1 MTVRDTLR
9 SFLQLGGTRKTM
21 AFGVKTIEI
30 TAEMIDSME
39 LSPLSDELKEVI
51 RESGV
56 PSLQPLLGPDWE
68 EYMRDLQ
75 REYWL

>member
-1 MTVRDTLR
+1 
-9 SFLQLGGTRKTM
+9 M